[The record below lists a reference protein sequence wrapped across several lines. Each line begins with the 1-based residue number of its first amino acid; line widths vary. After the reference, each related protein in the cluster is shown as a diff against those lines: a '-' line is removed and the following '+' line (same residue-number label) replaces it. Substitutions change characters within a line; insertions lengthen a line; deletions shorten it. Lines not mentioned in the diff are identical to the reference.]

1 MEKDNQL
8 LLEQAIAGD
17 ENAKEQFINEN
28 KALIYSVV
36 HRFAKG
42 SQVEELFQVGC
53 IGFMK
58 ALNQFDLR
66 YQCSFSTYALPVILG
81 ELKRY
86 FRDHGSIH
94 VSRSLKESL
103 RKVRQAQE
111 VLQQQGSYSLQD
123 LSAYTQIEMSEL
135 IQILEASQSVLSL
148 QTPLKDQEG
157 SNITLESQIED
168 PSYQDITMNLSLQ
181 MEVSKLTFQE
191 QWIVKERYEKGTK
204 QEDIAKQLHI
214 SQVQVSRIEKKILL
228 KLRKA
233 LL

>member
-58 ALNQFDLR
+58 ALNQFDLQ

-81 ELKRY
+81 
-86 FRDHGSIH
+86 
-94 VSRSLKESL
+94 
-103 RKVRQAQE
+103 
-111 VLQQQGSYSLQD
+111 
-123 LSAYTQIEMSEL
+123 
-135 IQILEASQSVLSL
+135 
-148 QTPLKDQEG
+148 
-157 SNITLESQIED
+157 
-168 PSYQDITMNLSLQ
+168 
-181 MEVSKLTFQE
+181 
-191 QWIVKERYEKGTK
+191 
-204 QEDIAKQLHI
+204 
-214 SQVQVSRIEKKILL
+214 
-228 KLRKA
+228 
-233 LL
+233 